1 MHKTKVIKEKTML
14 ERLRL
19 LFGKK
24 KKIRTY
30 DPAVRKPVIKASIC
44 TGEKVAGF
52 VGVHNGHFEEV
63 MLIRNQKDLDDF
75 RDMYD
80 IKGEIETIY

>member
-1 MHKTKVIKEKTML
+1 M
-14 ERLRL
+14 

-24 KKIRTY
+24 KIQKKTY
-30 DPAVRKPVIKASIC
+30 DHSVKKPAIKASIC

-52 VGVHNGHFEEV
+52 VDLHSRSFEEV

-75 RDMYD
+75 RYMYD
-80 IKGEIETIY
+80 IEEEIETVY

>member
-1 MHKTKVIKEKTML
+1 M
-14 ERLRL
+14 

-24 KKIRTY
+24 KIQKKTY
-30 DPAVRKPVIKASIC
+30 DHTAKNPAIKASIC

-52 VGVHNGHFEEV
+52 VDLHSRGFEEV

-75 RDMYD
+75 RYMYD
-80 IKGEIETIY
+80 IEGEIETVY